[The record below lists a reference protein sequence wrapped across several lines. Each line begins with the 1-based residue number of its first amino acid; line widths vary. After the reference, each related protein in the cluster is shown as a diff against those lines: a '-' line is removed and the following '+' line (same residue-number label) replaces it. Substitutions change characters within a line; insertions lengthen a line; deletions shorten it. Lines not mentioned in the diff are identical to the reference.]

1 MSISVAELSG
11 WLRRSAMAIPSESS
25 MRKLL
30 MIGLGLCALGALW
43 KAEEEEDGVA
53 IALSPFLAALAI
65 ETGIFLLRRHQG
77 SLLGAVRPAY
87 RD

>member
-1 MSISVAELSG
+1 
-11 WLRRSAMAIPSESS
+11 

-43 KAEEEEDGVA
+43 KVEEEEDGVVVA
-53 IALSPFLAALAI
+53 MSPFLAALAI
-65 ETGIFLLRRHQG
+65 EAGIFLLRRHQG
-77 SLLGAVRPAY
+77 GLLGSVRPF